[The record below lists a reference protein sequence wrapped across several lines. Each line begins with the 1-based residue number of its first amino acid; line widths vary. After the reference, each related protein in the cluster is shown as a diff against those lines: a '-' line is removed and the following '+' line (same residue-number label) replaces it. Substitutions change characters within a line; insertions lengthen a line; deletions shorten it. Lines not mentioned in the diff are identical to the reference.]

1 MNPVMNQMGRMMMM
15 NNMISQLQSNPMFQQ
30 AQQMAQG
37 KTPEQLR
44 QTCMN
49 LCRSKGLDFDQAWNQ
64 FQSQFPGMK

>member
-1 MNPVMNQMGRMMMM
+1 MNPMMNQMGRMMM
-15 NNMISQLQSNPMFQQ
+15 NNMMSQLQSNPMFQQ

>member
-1 MNPVMNQMGRMMMM
+1 MNHMMNQMGRMMM
-15 NNMISQLQSNPMFQQ
+15 NNMMSQLQGNPMFQQ

>member
-1 MNPVMNQMGRMMMM
+1 MNPVMNQMGRMMM
-15 NNMISQLQSNPMFQQ
+15 NNMMSQLQGNPMFQQ

-49 LCRSKGLDFDQAWNQ
+49 LCRSKGLDFYQAWNQ

>member
-1 MNPVMNQMGRMMMM
+1 MNHMMNQMGRMMM
-15 NNMISQLQSNPMFQQ
+15 NNMMSQLQSNPMFQQ

>member
-1 MNPVMNQMGRMMMM
+1 MNNPMTQMGRLMRSNMM
-15 NNMISQLQSNPMFQQ
+15 SQFQGNPLFQQ

-44 QTCMN
+44 QTCIN
-49 LCRSKGLDFDQAWNQ
+49 LCRNKGIDFDQAFNQ

>member
-1 MNPVMNQMGRMMMM
+1 MNPMMNQMGRMMV
-15 NNMISQLQSNPMFQQ
+15 NNMMSQLQINPMFQQ

>member
-1 MNPVMNQMGRMMMM
+1 MNPMMNQMGRMMM
-15 NNMISQLQSNPMFQQ
+15 NNMMSQLQSNLMFQQ

-44 QTCMN
+44 QTCLN

>member
-1 MNPVMNQMGRMMMM
+1 MNNAMIQMGRLMRSNMM
-15 NNMISQLQSNPMFQQ
+15 SQFQGNPLFQQ

-44 QTCMN
+44 QTCIN
-49 LCRSKGLDFDQAWNQ
+49 LCRNKGIDFDQAFNQ

>member
-1 MNPVMNQMGRMMMM
+1 MNPMMNQMGRMMM
-15 NNMISQLQSNPMFQQ
+15 NNMMSQLQGNPMFQQ

>member
-1 MNPVMNQMGRMMMM
+1 MNNAMTQMGRLMRSNMM
-15 NNMISQLQSNPMFQQ
+15 SQFQGNPLFQQ

-44 QTCMN
+44 QTCIN
-49 LCRSKGLDFDQAWNQ
+49 LCRNKGIDFDQAFNQ

>member
-1 MNPVMNQMGRMMMM
+1 MNPMMNQMGRMMM
-15 NNMISQLQSNPMFQQ
+15 NNMMSQLQSNPLFQQ

-37 KTPEQLR
+37 KTSEQLR

>member
-1 MNPVMNQMGRMMMM
+1 MNNAMAQMGRLMRSNMM
-15 NNMISQLQSNPMFQQ
+15 SQFQGNPLFQQ

-44 QTCMN
+44 QTCIN
-49 LCRSKGLDFDQAWNQ
+49 LCRNKGIDFDQAFNQ

>member
-1 MNPVMNQMGRMMMM
+1 MNPVMNQMGRMMM
-15 NNMISQLQSNPMFQQ
+15 NNMMSQIQGNPMFQQ

>member
-1 MNPVMNQMGRMMMM
+1 MNPMMNQMGRMMM
-15 NNMISQLQSNPMFQQ
+15 NNMMSQLQSNPMFQQ
-30 AQQMAQG
+30 AQHMAQG

>member
-1 MNPVMNQMGRMMMM
+1 MNPMMNQMGRMMM
-15 NNMISQLQSNPMFQQ
+15 NSMISQLQGNPMFQQ

>member
-1 MNPVMNQMGRMMMM
+1 MNPRMNQMGRMMM
-15 NNMISQLQSNPMFQQ
+15 NNMMSQLQGNPMFQQ